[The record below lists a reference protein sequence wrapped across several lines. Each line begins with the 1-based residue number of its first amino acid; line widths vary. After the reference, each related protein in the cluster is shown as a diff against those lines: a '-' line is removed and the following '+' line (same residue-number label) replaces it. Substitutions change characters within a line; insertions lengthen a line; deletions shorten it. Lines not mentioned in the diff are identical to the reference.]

1 MRRVA
6 LETSHDNHSHYENE
20 FNKPSLVTARWMVK
34 KEWLVRKRKLTI
46 QFGFWQNGVRNTL
59 FGQLRS
65 LFRCGSAVNRAFFS
79 LAAVD
84 LPRFLGETRTYIF
97 EVFLDVVM
105 DSKQHLFEL
114 SR

>member
-34 KEWLVRKRKLTI
+34 KDWLIRKRKLTI

-59 FGQLRS
+59 FG
-65 LFRCGSAVNRAFFS
+65 
-79 LAAVD
+79 
-84 LPRFLGETRTYIF
+84 
-97 EVFLDVVM
+97 
-105 DSKQHLFEL
+105 
-114 SR
+114 